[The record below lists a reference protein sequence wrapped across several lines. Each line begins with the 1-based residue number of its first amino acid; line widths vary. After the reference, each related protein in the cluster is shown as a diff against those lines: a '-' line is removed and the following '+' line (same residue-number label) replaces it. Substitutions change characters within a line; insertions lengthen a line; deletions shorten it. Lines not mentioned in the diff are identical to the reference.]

1 LEIKKVIKVNEKRL
15 KPFYEGFKEGIV
27 AEVNMV
33 EP

>member
-1 LEIKKVIKVNEKRL
+1 VIKVNEKRL